1 MNANTMAKAK
11 REANR
16 FLDAVAAVDQAQAEL
31 DANWPAAGYTIFSGS
46 RETGALRRVSMD
58 LTRALAELRR

>member
-1 MNANTMAKAK
+1 MNAKTMAVAK

-16 FLDAVAAVDQAQAEL
+16 FLDAIAAVERAQVDPKMSRL
-31 DANWPAAGYTIFSGS
+31 GPGYTVFSGS
-46 RETGALRRVSMD
+46 RETGALRRASMD

>member
-1 MNANTMAKAK
+1 MNANSMARAK

-16 FLDAVAAVDQAQAEL
+16 FLDAVAAVEATEADMRKKGFMGCNVFQ
-31 DANWPAAGYTIFSGS
+31 GS
-46 RETGALRRVSMD
+46 RETGALRRASMD